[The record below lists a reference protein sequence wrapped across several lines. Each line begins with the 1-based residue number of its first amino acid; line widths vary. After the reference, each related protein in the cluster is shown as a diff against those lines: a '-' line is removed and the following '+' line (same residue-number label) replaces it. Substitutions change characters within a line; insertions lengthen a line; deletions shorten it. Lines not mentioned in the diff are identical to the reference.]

1 MKTLSDN
8 QLRTFV
14 AEFHTDSE
22 EDIVGLFAVAKEVH
36 ELLEDEGSAMEQTLR
51 VVEAMLNSGM
61 IAGDSPYSPQG
72 YTPWPNQTPEIVL
85 NRIRSEWLA
94 LQRMPDIPD
103 IAWFGP
109 AKQA

>member
-8 QLRTFV
+8 QISALV
-14 AEFHTDSE
+14 AEFHTESE
-22 EDIVGLFAVAKEVH
+22 EDIVGLFAVAKEVA
-36 ELLEDEGSAMEQTLR
+36 ELLEDEDAAREQTLR
-51 VVEAMLNSGM
+51 VVEAILKSGM
-61 IAGDSPYSPQG
+61 IAGDPPYSSKG
-72 YTPWPNQTPEIVL
+72 YKPWPNQTPEAVL

-94 LQRMPDIPD
+94 MKRRPDIPD

>member
-8 QLRTFV
+8 QVRTLV
-14 AEFHTDSE
+14 AEFHTNSE
-22 EDIVGLFAVAKEVH
+22 EDIVGLFAVAKEVY
-36 ELLEDEGSAMEQTLR
+36 ELLEDENAAREQTLR
-51 VVEAMLNSGM
+51 VVGAMLKSGM
-61 IAGDSPYSPQG
+61 IAGDPPYSPGG
-72 YTPWPNQTPEIVL
+72 YTPWPNQTPEVVL

-94 LQRMPDIPD
+94 LKRRPDIPD

>member
-8 QLRTFV
+8 QISTLV

-22 EDIVGLFAVAKEVH
+22 EDIVGLFAVAKEVY
-36 ELLEDEGSAMEQTLR
+36 ELLKEEDAAREQTLR
-51 VVEAMLNSGM
+51 VVEAMLKSGM
-61 IAGDSPYSPQG
+61 IAGDPPYSPEG
-72 YTPWPNQTPEIVL
+72 YTPWPNQTPEAVS

-94 LQRMPDIPD
+94 LKRRPDIPD